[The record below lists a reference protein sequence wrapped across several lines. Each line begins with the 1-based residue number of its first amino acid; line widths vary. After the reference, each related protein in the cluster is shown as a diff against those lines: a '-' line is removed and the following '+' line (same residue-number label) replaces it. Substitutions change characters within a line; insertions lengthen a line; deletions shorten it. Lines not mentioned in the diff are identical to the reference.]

1 MNAFLNALKTKSAK
15 MNRSLASSIQPNIG
29 IKIDSDFGTP
39 NQTLVD
45 LNTGKDIEYNPKI
58 ERIVN
63 TGKINLLFP
72 SKPSKEIR
80 ESLKNEGF
88 WFDPVTLIWSAK
100 DNLSNRLLLNE
111 LFGAVF
117 DNLQQELASIQ
128 VKASKTEDPS
138 LEPEICEPEVS
149 YEGNDQYKKFKYQVA
164 SLQHELKLD
173 AADLMLEA
181 INKLYEFTFKQN

>member
-128 VKASKTEDPS
+128 VEASKTEDPS